1 MSDAPEHQGEI
12 ERWVIDACQQLKLQ
26 IRTADEDI
34 FDAGATSL
42 TIIRLIAKVETQF
55 GAELISPD
63 EIVEASLYMTSQPVS
78 AATWQTPLR
87 RQPTGSRTF
96 VEPKCS

>member
-63 EIVEASLYMTSQPVS
+63 EIVEASSVHDIAASIRRNMADTATS
-78 AATWQTPLR
+78 ATDR
-87 RQPTGSRTF
+87 
-96 VEPKCS
+96 V